1 MHAMTAFDGLKL
13 ITWNVNGIRARESEL
28 LKLLA
33 EEKPDV
39 VMLQETKA
47 TREQLPDTLYGLMAL
62 PEYHALWHGSAG
74 YSGVGV
80 LLRKNIFER
89 PRDAHPPFDLETR
102 VVEAHTK
109 RGEKEFTFVSM
120 YVPNGGKD
128 FDAKMTFLRAL
139 AEYPK
144 SFGER
149 AILAGDLNVARAEV
163 DVHRSQR
170 KPGLIGQRVEERELF
185 EKCLA
190 AGVVDVC
197 RNLAPGDKGLFTWWP
212 YWRDSR
218 NRNVGWRIDYVLA
231 SPALAPHA
239 QELRV
244 MRDFGTSDHAPVVV
258 RFA

>member
-1 MHAMTAFDGLKL
+1 MSRVKL
-13 ITWNVNGIRARESEL
+13 ITWNVNGIRAREAEL

-33 EEKPDV
+33 DETPDV

-62 PEYHALWHGSAG
+62 PAYHAVWHGSAG

-80 LLRKNIFER
+80 LLRKDKFDR

-102 VVEAHTK
+102 VVEAHA
-109 RGEKEFTFVSM
+109 GDQTFVSM

-128 FDAKMTFLRAL
+128 FEAKMKFLRAL

-144 SFGER
+144 SLGER
-149 AILAGDLNVARAEV
+149 AILAGDLNVARADV

-185 EKCLA
+185 EKCLSN
-190 AGVVDVC
+190 GLVDVC
-197 RNLAPGDKGLFTWWP
+197 RDLAPSDKGLFTWWP

-218 NRNVGWRIDYVLA
+218 ARNVGWRIDYVLA
-231 SPALAPHA
+231 SPALAPRA
-239 QELRV
+239 KELRV

-258 RFA
+258 TFE